1 MNKLKVQRKQKK
13 ESAVP
18 ADFLPLAAETR
29 THVTTAVMCRH
40 LSMAEQT
47 ARLWACAETFPDG
60 LRPIRVNGRLR
71 WPVTGIC
78 KVLGVQQ
85 SKAVSVDRGSTAHLI
100 TATPL
105 LGKTWASRS
114 TAHTQKHGPR
124 KGSSEDLDG
133 RIPEDLGRMLSRQD
147 NEVFGKLV
155 ARAAKAGVTLNAM
168 CDDFGTKVYVVSR
181 WSLTLQLDDLE
192 AVATWLDRVTGEKP

>member
-60 LRPIRVNGRLR
+60 LRPMRVNGRLA
-71 WPVTGIC
+71 WPVTGIR
-78 KVLGVQQ
+78 KVLGILQ
-85 SKAVSVDRGSTAHLI
+85 SKTDGVDRASTAHLI
-100 TATPL
+100 PANPL
-105 LGKTWASRS
+105 LGKTWTNMS
-114 TAHTQKHGPR
+114 TVHTHQQGPCAGKSENLDR
-124 KGSSEDLDG
+124 HTSED
-133 RIPEDLGRMLSRQD
+133 PGRMLSRQD